1 PTRMP
6 HSASRVLC
14 TPVFR
19 SFKSRSWLKAQMTDL
34 RSAEVCSSSCLM
46 RSKSGAR
53 EDEEL
58 MVGGGI
64 SLFGTAVTSRTRS
77 TNRNL
82 SWSYS
87 ATQRWPGT
95 HRGGHD

>member
-1 PTRMP
+1 MP

-19 SFKSRSWLKAQMTDL
+19 SFKSRRWLKAQMTDL

-46 RSKSGAR
+46 RSKSGAHGAK
-53 EDEEL
+53 DL
-58 MVGGGI
+58 MVDVGI
-64 SLFGTAVTSRTRS
+64 SLFGMAVTSRTRS
-77 TNRNL
+77 KNRNL
-82 SWSYS
+82 SYS

-95 HRGGHD
+95 HRGGHDCNQV